1 MNLILFRKVAFLK
14 WNDVFFFNQLKPQLN
29 STSVYQDF
37 DMPLGMSRASLVAQL
52 EKNLPAMQAI
62 QVRFLGWEDPLEKE
76 MATTTVFLPGESH
89 GHWSLAGY
97 SAWGH
102 KSHTLLS
109 D

>member
-14 WNDVFFFNQLKPQLN
+14 WNDFFFFNQLKPQLN

-52 EKNLPAMQAI
+52 EKNLPAMQAT

-102 KSHTLLS
+102 KSQTLLS

>member
-1 MNLILFRKVAFLK
+1 MNLILFRKVAFFK
-14 WNDVFFFNQLKPQLN
+14 WNDFFFFNQLKPQLN

-62 QVRFLGWEDPLEKE
+62 QVRFLGLEDPLEKE

-102 KSHTLLS
+102 KSQTLLS

>member
-1 MNLILFRKVAFLK
+1 
-14 WNDVFFFNQLKPQLN
+14 
-29 STSVYQDF
+29 
-37 DMPLGMSRASLVAQL
+37 MPLGMSRASLVAQL

-102 KSHTLLS
+102 KSQTLLS

>member
-14 WNDVFFFNQLKPQLN
+14 WNDFFFFNQLKPQLN

-62 QVRFLGWEDPLEKE
+62 QVRFLGWEDPLER
-76 MATTTVFLPGESH
+76 G
-89 GHWSLAGY
+89 
-97 SAWGH
+97 
-102 KSHTLLS
+102 
-109 D
+109 